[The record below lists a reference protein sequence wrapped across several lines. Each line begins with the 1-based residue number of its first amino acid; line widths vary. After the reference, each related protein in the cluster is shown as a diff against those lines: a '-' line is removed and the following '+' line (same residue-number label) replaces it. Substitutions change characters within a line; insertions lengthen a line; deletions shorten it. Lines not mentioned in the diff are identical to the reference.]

1 MEVLVKS
8 INKFK
13 FFLLKKR
20 LKEFNKPGEGGIVA
34 TLLETKYGEPVLLAL
49 HEDKEGPVLNFWL
62 YSVHWTKIDRSS
74 MILFLNEHS
83 LQISDIQVLENCNKP
98 HIKKYSKGYGSIF
111 MTYLIKE
118 AKKRNITTITGEMS
132 FENDEQKI
140 RQKNF
145 YTKYGFHIDNDYEL
159 LKTL

>member
-1 MEVLVKS
+1 MEAMVKS

-13 FFLLKKR
+13 LFILKTR

-34 TLLETKYGEPVLLAL
+34 TLLETKHGEPVLLAL

-83 LQISDIQVLENCNKP
+83 LQISDIQVLEYRDKP
-98 HIKKYSKGYGSIF
+98 YIKKYGKGYGTIF

-118 AKKRNITTITGEMS
+118 AKKRNLTAITGEMS
-132 FENDEQKI
+132 FENDEQKV

-145 YTKYGFHIDNDYEL
+145 YTKYGFHIDSDYKL
-159 LKTL
+159 LKML